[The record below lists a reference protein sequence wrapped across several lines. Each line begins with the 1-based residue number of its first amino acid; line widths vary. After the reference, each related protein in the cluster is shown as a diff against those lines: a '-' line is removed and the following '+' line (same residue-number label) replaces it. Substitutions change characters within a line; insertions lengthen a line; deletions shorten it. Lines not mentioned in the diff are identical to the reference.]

1 MIKHRGKTDLPS
13 NFIPTFLN
21 FFRNDLIASFNEAHE
36 KVELS
41 ISQRR
46 GLITLIPKEDGSLLD
61 LSNWRPITL
70 LNVDL
75 KIASKAIAKR
85 IEPTL
90 PNLIHSDQT
99 AFLKGRYIGENIRLI
114 SDIMDYTQQFSRSCF
129 NSKNGVKILGP
140 K

>member
-1 MIKHRGKTDLPS
+1 MKQERDPQNKNKKLISINKKILE
-13 NFIPTFLN
+13 TFQN
-21 FFRNDLIASFNEAHE
+21 DKAPGEDGFTVEFYTYFFELLGNDLIASFNEAHE
-36 KVELS
+36 KGELS

-46 GLITLIPKEDGSLLD
+46 GLITLIPKDDGSLLD

-99 AFLKGRYIGENIRLI
+99 GFVEIHRGKY
-114 SDIMDYTQQFSRSCF
+114 STY
-129 NSKNGVKILGP
+129 K
-140 K
+140 

>member
-1 MIKHRGKTDLPS
+1 MEDGFTVE
-13 NFIPTFLN
+13 FYTY
-21 FFRNDLIASFNEAHE
+21 FFQLLGNDLIASFNEAHE
-36 KVELS
+36 KSELS

-46 GLITLIPKEDGSLLD
+46 GLITLIPKDDGSLLD
-61 LSNWRPITL
+61 LSNWRPYITL

-99 AFLKGRYIGENIRLI
+99 GFVKGEIHRGKY
-114 SDIMDYTQQFSRSCF
+114 STY
-129 NSKNGVKILGP
+129 K
-140 K
+140 